1 MVDKKQATMLKEG
14 IGDAM
19 QYLKKIRSKYDTAE
33 SKQFFN
39 EINLL
44 DDKSENGLVNAL
56 DIFKKFYKN
65 KINVSAEYE
74 QEVLK
79 YSKVIYKQFYE
90 NYILNLSDQTTVITS
105 EGTKPYQRDSFLFTC
120 SFLYSS
126 LIMNDKNKMFSS
138 YQKCLHVIESFDTPV
153 WSTLITT
160 ILGYILFTVG
170 SMISTSL
177 VGAGIAISG
186 PIIITINAFYLIYYS
201 IRAYFTRKRARTTGD
216 IAK

>member
-90 NYILNLSDQTTVITS
+90 NYILNLSDETIITS
-105 EGTKPYQRDSFLFTC
+105 EGTKPYQRDAFLFTC

-138 YQKCLHVIESFDTPV
+138 YQKCLDVIESFDTPV

-201 IRAYFTRKRARTTGD
+201 IIAYFTRKRARTTGD